1 MKIMFLPNLLFV
13 SIILFFH
20 CSSSTA
26 YDIIV
31 YTGTPGGI
39 AAAITAARASPS
51 LSIAI
56 IEPTSYIGGMSVG
69 GGLGLRDLGSADAS
83 ELIKGFLPF
92 LLIYYSHWNCCI

>member
-1 MKIMFLPNLLFV
+1 MFLPNLLFV

-20 CSSSTA
+20 CSSTIA

-56 IEPTSYIGGMSVG
+56 IEPTSYVGGMSTG
-69 GGLGLRDLGSADAS
+69 GGLGLRDLGLAETS
-83 ELIKGFLPF
+83 EYIIEFF
-92 LLIYYSHWNCCI
+92 VSSTDLL